1 MSDWRRADTE
11 WFYKAKFGTF
21 THYLADSASNKKAV
35 GLSADEWNRRV
46 DSFDV
51 DRFAAQLAETGS
63 RYHFLTLGQNSG
75 FFCSPNETYD
85 GIVGKPSRL
94 SRRDLMQDLAN
105 ALTKAGIRAMAYLPA
120 RAPALDGR
128 ACEAFKCPPLWGRPK
143 IENGNAEEVDR
154 LCVFQRMWESMIREW
169 AVRWG
174 ESLHGWWI
182 DGCFDPR
189 MYRHADPPN
198 FRSFAEALKAGNPQA
213 LVAFNPG
220 VGIPVISQTE
230 YEDYTCGELDD
241 LLAHNN
247 NRPFG
252 RFVDGAQFHILSYLG
267 EWWGGG
273 QPRFPDSLA
282 VSYTDYVTSH
292 DGVVTWDIPVRGDG
306 DIPEDYL
313 RQLKKIGAKCRETAA
328 SPSG

>member
-1 MSDWRRADTE
+1 MSAEGRRWLTYAQENLRAATLCLESDL
-11 WFYKAKFGTF
+11 FNPCLQNAQQ
-21 THYLADSASNKKAV
+21 AV
-35 GLSADEWNRRV
+35 E
-46 DSFDV
+46 
-51 DRFAAQLAETGS
+51 
-63 RYHFLTLGQNSG
+63 
-75 FFCSPNETYD
+75 
-85 GIVGKPSRL
+85 K
-94 SRRDLMQDLAN
+94 
-105 ALTKAGIRAMAYLPA
+105 
-120 RAPALDGR
+120 
-128 ACEAFKCPPLWGRPK
+128 
-143 IENGNAEEVDR
+143 
-154 LCVFQRMWESMIREW
+154 
-169 AVRWG
+169 
-174 ESLHGWWI
+174 
-182 DGCFDPR
+182 
-189 MYRHADPPN
+189 
-198 FRSFAEALKAGNPQA
+198 ALKA
-213 LVAFNPG
+213 
-220 VGIPVISQTE
+220 IDWTKH
-230 YEDYTCGELDD
+230 D